1 VRAAREERLRAEF
14 GGVEAASV
22 DGVCAGTAEGGTG
35 ALPTSGIDGVAI
47 ERVDDAIWPCRVLPV
62 GGVAVGAVLALTSV
76 SCPLEPT
83 RDSSAVFVCSVVV
96 VWASVV
102 STG

>member
-1 VRAAREERLRAEF
+1 MRATRAEPGCGEF
-14 GGVEAASV
+14 
-22 DGVCAGTAEGGTG
+22 VCAEVGWVDWVCNEAVDAGAN
-35 ALPTSGIDGVAI
+35 ALPTAGTVGVAI
-47 ERVDDAIWPCRVLPV
+47 ERDEEAIWPSCVIPV
-62 GGVAVGAVLALTSV
+62 GVVAVGAALALTSV